1 MSAVVDKP
9 TPSIRAMESADV
21 ETVVAIEANTYPFP
35 WTSGIFRDCLRV
47 GYFCRIIELNGRLA
61 GYGIMSLGAG
71 EAHILNLCIDGE
83 FRRCGLGR
91 TMLDYLLETARD
103 KDISAAFLEV
113 RPSNEDAIRLY
124 EIAGFEKVG
133 IRKSYY
139 QAENGREDAVVL
151 SLRLD

>member
-1 MSAVVDKP
+1 MDEAQSAINEQGVGLKGFLPAIFARLVTQKFGAAVGDKA
-9 TPSIRAMESADV
+9 TIK
-21 ETVVAIEANTYPFP
+21 
-35 WTSGIFRDCLRV
+35 
-47 GYFCRIIELNGRLA
+47 LNGRLA

-71 EAHILNLCIDGE
+71 EAHILNLCIDGA